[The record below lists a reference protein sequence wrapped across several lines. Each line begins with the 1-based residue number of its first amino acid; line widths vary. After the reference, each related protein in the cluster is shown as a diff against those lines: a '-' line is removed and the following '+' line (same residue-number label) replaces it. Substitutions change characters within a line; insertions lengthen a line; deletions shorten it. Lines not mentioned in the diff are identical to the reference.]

1 MLKKSLSIL
10 LALAS
15 GIIPTDK
22 SASFSSNFS
31 LSPPVFRQ
39 GADGATQ
46 LLPTITPLKEF
57 VNIKGSSD
65 SLPEKFDLRDSGK
78 MTPVRNQTGYGTCW
92 VHSAAASAET
102 SIIDSKPDVDLS
114 EFHTAYYVYSGD
126 EQVTLPVDS
135 VNSLLNHGGTNYAV
149 TNLWAQWIGPVF
161 EKRLRYGD
169 EAFFENA
176 DNVGMMEYKSDYH
189 LKNVYSFDYNKER
202 TNFDE
207 VNSLVKQFV
216 HNGQAVDVSFYS
228 NQDMCYSTKYYS
240 TNSQKKAKFANHSVV
255 IAGWDDN
262 YPAENF
268 RIKPEHNGAWLIK
281 NSWGEDFGDN
291 GYMWIS
297 YDDTSLCEFA
307 VYELED
313 SDKYTFNYYHDTFVS
328 MQSLSA
334 DDSDVNNGSYMA
346 NVFHNYNY
354 ETQIEAVATYINVP
368 DTDYEITVYT
378 NLTDISNPVSGTP
391 SVVTKGH
398 QELTGY
404 FTLPLDD
411 YAFIGEDE
419 DFSVVVKLYS
429 ENSPFVIPIETS
441 LNVTDDET
449 GEIASLGSFT
459 TYEGIK
465 QYTGK
470 KESFYS
476 KDGVEW
482 YDTSEENYV
491 YTEEE
496 EQLLLAQLEEELFD
510 GIEEDDTEELLNAQM
525 ALEVY
530 KDMLKSGTT
539 AITMGNISLKA
550 IGNPVGFVD
559 FSHDSGIVPDGTEV
573 EISARNGEKVLVAV
587 NNDFFEE
594 YTEPVKITEYT
605 IIHAMYQNTGIC
617 SVRTYIPESV
627 FAGYGD
633 VDGNGIV
640 DSADASLVLEAYANA
655 STAGGYLFYDF
666 IADYA
671 DFNQDNI
678 TDANDASGIL
688 ALYAENSTK

>member
-1 MLKKSLSIL
+1 MLKKSLSII
-10 LALAS
+10 LALIS
-15 GIIPTDK
+15 GIIPSNK

-31 LSPPVFRQ
+31 LSSPVFRQ
-39 GADGATQ
+39 SADGSTQ
-46 LLPTITPLKEF
+46 IVPTINPLKEY
-57 VNIKGSSD
+57 VSVKGSSNN
-65 SLPEKFDLRDSGK
+65 LPEKFDLRDSGK
-78 MTPVRNQTGYGTCW
+78 MSPVRNQTGYGTCW
-92 VHSAAASAET
+92 VHSAVASAET
-102 SIIDSKPDVDLS
+102 SIIDSKPDIDLS
-114 EFHTAYYVYSGD
+114 EFHTAYYVYSGG

-135 VNSLLNHGGTNYAV
+135 LESLLNHGGTSYAV
-149 TNLWAQWIGPVF
+149 TNLWSQWIGTVF
-161 EKRLRYGD
+161 EKRLRYGN

-176 DNVGMMEYKSDYH
+176 DNVEMLKNKSDYH
-189 LKNVYSFDYNKER
+189 LKNVYTFDYDKER

-216 HNGQAVDVSFYS
+216 RNGQAVDVSFYS
-228 NQDMCYSTKYYS
+228 NQDICYSTEYYS
-240 TNSQKKAKFANHSVV
+240 TNSKKKAKFANHSVV

-262 YPAENF
+262 YPAKNF
-268 RIKPEHNGAWLIK
+268 RIKPEHNGAWLVK

-297 YDDTSLCEFA
+297 YDDMSLCEFA

-313 SDKYTFNYYHDTFVS
+313 SANYTYNYHHDTFVAL
-328 MQSLSA
+328 QSLSA

-346 NVFHNYNY
+346 NVFHNDNGR
-354 ETQIEAVATYINVP
+354 TQIEAIATYINIP

-378 NLTDISNPVSGTP
+378 NLTDISNPISGTP
-391 SVVTKGH
+391 STVTKGH

-411 YAFIGEDE
+411 YAFVGEDE
-419 DFSVVVKLYS
+419 NFSVVVKLYS

-465 QYTGK
+465 QYTGEN
-470 KESFYS
+470 ESFYS
-476 KDGVEW
+476 ADGIEW
-482 YDTSEENYV
+482 YDTSKEDYV

-496 EQLLLAQLEEELFD
+496 EQLLLAQLEEELFED
-510 GIEEDDTEELLNAQM
+510 IEPDDTEELQNAEM
-525 ALEVY
+525 TLELY
-530 KDMLKSGTT
+530 KGLLESGTT

-550 IGNPVGFVD
+550 MGNPVGYVS
-559 FSHDSGIVPDGTEV
+559 FSHNSGIVPDGTEI
-573 EISARNGEKVLVAV
+573 EISAKNGEKVFVIL
-587 NNDFFEE
+587 NGKSFE

-605 IIHAMYQNTGIC
+605 EIYARYENGNEYSM
-617 SVRTYIPESV
+617 RTYIPESI
-627 FAGYGD
+627 FKGYGD
-633 VDGNGIV
+633 VDGNGII
-640 DSADASLVLEAYANA
+640 DASDASSVLAAYAYS
-655 STAGGYLFYDF
+655 STMGDEFFKGF

-671 DFNQDNI
+671 DFNQDNM
-678 TDANDASGIL
+678 TDASDASGIL